1 MISDDDKGLHESWT
15 AEARRVLDGGL
26 KPDAIDLRRLLT
38 VADALRGEL
47 EQARTEV
54 AKWERGCIS
63 LDRAC
68 DTEKARAEAA
78 EAECERLRGVIVGA
92 REMLFN
98 GNSGMAMHQ
107 MAAALS
113 TPPEPAKPAP
123 AAGAVGVGLPN
134 LVAYVDTQIMG
145 HRKEED
151 RYCYLDQRTS
161 KFHEG
166 CRRAFEDMRGKIEA
180 LANEAAAD
188 GEG

>member
-1 MISDDDKGLHESWT
+1 MGEYDDDYRPSIDERLAAGAR
-15 AEARRVLDGGL
+15 AEAE
-26 KPDAIDLRRLLT
+26 ITQLR
-38 VADALRGEL
+38 AEL
-47 EQARTEV
+47 EQAR
-54 AKWERGCIS
+54 AERDGLRCVV
-63 LDRAC
+63 LAVEAQRDRW
-68 DTEKARAEAA
+68 
-78 EAECERLRGVIVGA
+78 LRSSSSVTRGA
-92 REMLFN
+92 GQTLQDVFDMC
-98 GNSGMAMHQ
+98 
-107 MAAALS
+107 AAAPS

-151 RYCYLDQRTS
+151 RYRYLDQRTS